1 MRKIPHYFKKSL
13 LSALRRSRLRNAAGL
28 ARVGLLTML
37 LAIMLLAGS
46 AVGDQPW
53 ESLHGEVRRGEVVP
67 LETILDWLETHYIG
81 DVLEVEVERE
91 GGYVEYEI
99 KLLGPQGQVVEFE
112 FDGQNGQLMSIEG
125 VRINDMQR

>member
-1 MRKIPHYFKKSL
+1 MSKL
-13 LSALRRSRLRNAAGL
+13 LRHFIKPLRSVQRSARHNVTGL
-28 ARVGLLTML
+28 ALVL
-37 LAIMLLAGS
+37 LLAGS

-53 ESLHGEVRRGEVVP
+53 ESLHGEVGRGEVVP
-67 LETILDWLETHYIG
+67 LDTILDWLEAHYIG

-112 FDGQNGQLMSIEG
+112 FDGHNGQLMSIEG
-125 VRINDMQR
+125 VRINDMRR

>member
-1 MRKIPHYFKKSL
+1 MCKRRYSL
-13 LSALRRSRLRNAAGL
+13 LKPLRCVPKRTRRNVTGVAL
-28 ARVGLLTML
+28 ML
-37 LAIMLLAGS
+37 LLVGS

-53 ESLHGEVRRGEVVP
+53 ESLHGEVSRGEVVP
-67 LETILDWLETHYIG
+67 LDTILDWLEANYRG